1 LQVCG
6 SGQNAQRRAA
16 HRQRHQ
22 ERARYVSLPLLFFF
36 TYLELFF
43 CVCDMRNM
51 YAERCG
57 ELQQQADALRQDL
70 EAAHV
75 NNAHLLRV
83 RSILEL
89 SEKRLA
95 EAVAQVA

>member
-1 LQVCG
+1 
-6 SGQNAQRRAA
+6 
-16 HRQRHQ
+16 
-22 ERARYVSLPLLFFF
+22 
-36 TYLELFF
+36 
-43 CVCDMRNM
+43 M
-51 YAERCG
+51 YAERCA

-95 EAVAQVA
+95 EAVAQVIEKKVRLCIEGFNIWNRTTRFRGAMTHWQRQRESWTAGDG

>member
-1 LQVCG
+1 
-6 SGQNAQRRAA
+6 
-16 HRQRHQ
+16 
-22 ERARYVSLPLLFFF
+22 
-36 TYLELFF
+36 
-43 CVCDMRNM
+43 MRNM